1 MWCIRNT
8 WTADGIF
15 GLPRRHMLGDI
26 VIVVATCDTFILIA
40 ATADTTATII
50 GGIATVAAIIS
61 ITSSIAAAS
70 GMVRRES
77 IANIAKSGILASGIS
92 VINEV
97 GIKKISL
104 TFSRLLK
111 AT

>member
-1 MWCIRNT
+1 
-8 WTADGIF
+8 
-15 GLPRRHMLGDI
+15 MLGDI
-26 VIVVATCDTFILIA
+26 ILVVASCDTFIIIA
-40 ATADTTATII
+40 ITADTTATII

-61 ITSSIAAAS
+61 IIAAAS

-77 IANIAKSGILASGIS
+77 IANIVKSGILGILASGIS
-92 VINEV
+92 GV
-97 GIKKISL
+97 GIKKNSL